1 MVKTLTRISE
11 RGVLLFS
18 VMAFGMACL
27 AHYIA
32 GIVFLYMAFA
42 FYVVF
47 VEFDFVHRNNT
58 WKKRNYIGGVL
69 IILFILMLIYVIEIS

>member
-1 MVKTLTRISE
+1 MRISE
-11 RGVLLFS
+11 RSALIFS
-18 VMAFGMACL
+18 VLAFGMACL
-27 AHYIA
+27 SHYIA
-32 GIVFLYMAFA
+32 GIVFLYLTFA

-69 IILFILMLIYVIEIS
+69 ILLFVMMLIYVIEIS

>member
-1 MVKTLTRISE
+1 
-11 RGVLLFS
+11 
-18 VMAFGMACL
+18 MAFGMACL

-32 GIVFLYMAFA
+32 GIVFLYMGFA

-69 IILFILMLIYVIEIS
+69 IILFVLMLIYVIEIS